1 MVELKQ
7 YIYLLRKWL
16 WLFLIGGLLGCAAG
30 YLFSLYQPTIYE
42 TSTKILVSR
51 AIDQDSQTYYF
62 FNELQLAKTYAQLIN
77 TGLILQNL
85 NQELGFEVGKDQ
97 ISVRQVEDSL
107 LLEITVRD
115 SDPERA
121 ARIANTLVEVFIN
134 YNRDLQDKRFAESE
148 QSLKDQIAEVQTNV
162 AYYQGQIE
170 NLSQSSLE
178 EQKQQVVK
186 RIQEIEKQLS
196 SSEEEIIQLENELA
210 DFFPSPLV
218 TNTPAPYWFK
228 PTPTPA
234 PVPTPTLSPQEE
246 VRYKELQL
254 RLDQL
259 KSLRDLYKDVYAN
272 LLVLDPNNGVYDP
285 ALTQQQLQ
293 TTLALYQQ
301 IYSNLLSSLANV
313 QLAKAR
319 SAPSISAVEAATPP
333 AVPIQPKLLRN
344 VLLGLIAGV
353 MITVLTAFTL
363 ELLDDTI
370 KTPEEV
376 NQHLRLPVIG
386 LIGEIEAI
394 KSKNGAQ
401 YSGVFVAENPLSPI
415 AEAFRTLR
423 ANLDFASVDKPIKTL
438 LITSVGPG
446 EGKSTVA
453 VNLAA
458 IMAQRERKV
467 ILLDADLRRPTIH
480 HYLGLSNRRG
490 LTDLLREQ
498 TKAVNVISSWGNPPI
513 DVILSGD
520 LPPNPTE
527 LLESEKMTRILAEL
541 KDEAD
546 ILIADS
552 PPAIVADPIALSA
565 KMDGVLLIV
574 EPGKTKI
581 GAAQVLLEQF
591 HRAGARI
598 IGVVLNPV
606 SHKRSHYYTKYH
618 YYTSYYYSRSYDRYR
633 RVSDFKER
641 LPAADKGR
649 RETESHI
656 RHRTPKK

>member
-1 MVELKQ
+1 MNELRQ
-7 YIYLLRKWL
+7 NIYLLRKWL
-16 WLFLIGGLLGCAAG
+16 WLFLIGALLGCAAG

-77 TGLILQNL
+77 TGLILENL

-97 ISVRQVEDSL
+97 ISVKQVEDSL

-115 SDPERA
+115 GNPERA

-148 QSLKDQIAEVQTNV
+148 QSLKEQIAEVETNV
-162 AYYQGQIE
+162 AHYQGQIE

-178 EQKQQVVK
+178 EQKQQVFK
-186 RIQEIEKQLS
+186 RIQEIEKQLA
-196 SSEEEIIQLENELA
+196 SSEEEIIQLEKELA
-210 DFFPSPLV
+210 DFFPSPLI
-218 TNTPAPYWFK
+218 TNTPAPYWLK

-234 PVPTPTLSPQEE
+234 PVPTPTLSPQDE

-272 LLVLDPNNGVYDP
+272 LLVLDPNSGVYDP

-333 AVPIQPKLLRN
+333 AVPIQPKPLRN
-344 VLLGLIAGV
+344 VLLGLISGV
-353 MITVLTAFTL
+353 MITVLAAFTL

-376 NQHLRLPVIG
+376 NQYLRLPVIG
-386 LIGEIEAI
+386 LIGEIEAVRG
-394 KSKNGAQ
+394 KKGSLS
-401 YSGVFVAENPLSPI
+401 YGVFVAENPLSPI

-423 ANLDFASVDKPIKTL
+423 ANLDFAGVDQPIKTL

-458 IMAQRERKV
+458 IMAQGERKV
-467 ILLDADLRRPTIH
+467 ILMDADLRQPVIH

-498 TKAVNVISSWGNPPI
+498 SKAANVISNWGKPPI
-513 DVILSGD
+513 AVITSGD

-546 ILIADS
+546 IVIADS
-552 PPAIVADPIALSA
+552 PPAIIADPITLSA

-581 GAAQVLLEQF
+581 GAAQVLLEQL

-598 IGVVLNPV
+598 VGVVMNPI
-606 SHKRSHYYTKYH
+606 SRKRSHYYTKYH
-618 YYTSYYYSRSYDRYR
+618 YYTSYYYSRSYERYKR
-633 RVSDFKER
+633 ANASKEQP
-641 LPAADKGR
+641 PAG
-649 RETESHI
+649 
-656 RHRTPKK
+656 

>member
-333 AVPIQPKLLRN
+333 AVPIQPKPLRN

-581 GAAQVLLEQF
+581 GAAQVLLEQL

-606 SHKRSHYYTKYH
+606 SRKRSHYYTKYH

-633 RVSDFKER
+633 RASDFKER

>member
-178 EQKQQVVK
+178 EQKQQVIK

-394 KSKNGAQ
+394 KGKNGAR
-401 YSGVFVAENPLSPI
+401 YSGIFVAENPLSPI

-498 TKAVNVISSWGNPPI
+498 TKAVDVISSLGNPPI

-546 ILIADS
+546 IVIADS

-581 GAAQVLLEQF
+581 GAAQVLLEQL

-598 IGVVLNPV
+598 VGVVLNPV
-606 SHKRSHYYTKYH
+606 SHKRGHYYTKYH

-633 RVSDFKER
+633 RANDFKEQ

-656 RHRTPKK
+656 HHRTPKE

>member
-1 MVELKQ
+1 MNELRQ

-16 WLFLIGGLLGCAAG
+16 WLFFIGALLGCAAG
-30 YLFSLYQPTIYE
+30 YLFSLFQPTIYE

-77 TGLILQNL
+77 TGLILENL
-85 NQELGFEVGKDQ
+85 NRELGFKVSKDQ

-115 SDPERA
+115 GKPERA

-134 YNRDLQDKRFAESE
+134 YNRDLQDRRFAESE
-148 QSLKDQIAEVQTNV
+148 QSLKEQIAEVQTNV

-178 EQKQQVVK
+178 EQKQQAVK
-186 RIQEIEKQLS
+186 RIQEIEKQLAA
-196 SSEEEIIQLENELA
+196 SEEEIIQLEKELA
-210 DFFPSPLV
+210 DFFPSPLI
-218 TNTPAPYWFK
+218 TNTPAPYWLK

-234 PVPTPTLSPQEE
+234 PVPTPTLSPQDE

-272 LLVLDPNNGVYDP
+272 LLVLDPNSGVYDP

-301 IYSNLLSSLANV
+301 IYSNLLASLANV

-333 AVPIQPKLLRN
+333 AAPIQPKPLRN
-344 VLLGLIAGV
+344 VLLGLISGV
-353 MITVLTAFTL
+353 MITVLAAFTL

-376 NQHLRLPVIG
+376 NQYLRLPVIG
-386 LIGEIEAI
+386 LIGEMEAI
-394 KSKNGAQ
+394 KGKNG
-401 YSGVFVAENPLSPI
+401 SKHGGVFVAENPLSPI
-415 AEAFRTLR
+415 TEAFRTLR
-423 ANLDFASVDKPIKTL
+423 ANLDFAAVDKPLKTL

-458 IMAQRERKV
+458 IMAQGERKV
-467 ILLDADLRRPTIH
+467 ILMDADLRRPALH

-498 TKAVNVISSWGNPPI
+498 TKAANVISSWGKPPI
-513 DVILSGD
+513 AVILSGE

-527 LLESEKMTRILAEL
+527 LLESEKMRRILAEL
-541 KDEAD
+541 KEKAD
-546 ILIADS
+546 MVVADS

-565 KMDGVLLIV
+565 KMDGVVLIV

-581 GAAQVLLEQF
+581 GAAQVLLEQL

-598 IGVVLNPV
+598 VGVVLNPV
-606 SHKRSHYYTKYH
+606 SRKRSHYYSKYQ

-633 RVSDFKER
+633 RADGSKAQPPGADKKN
-641 LPAADKGR
+641 PAAED
-649 RETESHI
+649 
-656 RHRTPKK
+656 RTNSTPL

>member
-51 AIDQDSQTYYF
+51 AIDQDNQTYYF

-148 QSLKDQIAEVQTNV
+148 QSLKDQIAEVQTNI

-170 NLSQSSLE
+170 NLSQNSLE

-333 AVPIQPKLLRN
+333 AVPIQPKSPRN

-353 MITVLTAFTL
+353 MITVLTTFTL

-394 KSKNGAQ
+394 KGKNGAQ

-467 ILLDADLRRPTIH
+467 ILLDADLRRSTIH
-480 HYLGLSNRRG
+480 HYLGLSNHRG

-513 DVILSGD
+513 DVILSSD

-546 ILIADS
+546 IVIADS

-581 GAAQVLLEQF
+581 GAAQVLLEQL

-598 IGVVLNPV
+598 VGVVLNPV
-606 SHKRSHYYTKYH
+606 SHKRGHYYTKYH

-633 RVSDFKER
+633 RANDFKEQ

-656 RHRTPKK
+656 HHRTPKK

>member
-581 GAAQVLLEQF
+581 GAAQVLLEQL